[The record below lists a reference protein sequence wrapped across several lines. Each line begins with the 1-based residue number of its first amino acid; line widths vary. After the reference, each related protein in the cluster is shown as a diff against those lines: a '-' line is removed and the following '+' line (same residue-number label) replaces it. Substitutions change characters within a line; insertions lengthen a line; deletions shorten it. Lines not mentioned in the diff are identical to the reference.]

1 MTALF
6 HLLLVIVVIRLV
18 VWMPTNYV
26 MLKMLMTTSSMYFA
40 QIFWFFAECYTW
52 NYFLFTTLNT
62 KKRILSSRISL
73 NHLIDMLMF
82 FDSRTLETK
91 IQNAKKQ
98 LQKIGKLS
106 PQLERCLNGVQSL
119 DELDFIVC
127 GNSFFTNIDLFVSI
141 HNCFLLLV
149 CSV

>member
-1 MTALF
+1 
-6 HLLLVIVVIRLV
+6 
-18 VWMPTNYV
+18 
-26 MLKMLMTTSSMYFA
+26 
-40 QIFWFFAECYTW
+40 
-52 NYFLFTTLNT
+52 
-62 KKRILSSRISL
+62 
-73 NHLIDMLMF
+73 MLMF